1 VACTEGIR
9 LNRIAQK
16 ISRLIFFA
24 RPHHFGV
31 LILFPSV
38 ARLKAIRER
47 KMTTLLQDLR
57 YALRLLR
64 KSPGFAI
71 AAVLTL
77 ALGMGANTVMFSVLN
92 TVLLQPLPYP
102 QPDRLVQIWETDTHL
117 DSAHSVVSPYNFV
130 DWRSQSKNFEAMS
143 TYDFSSAVLTGQ
155 KVPVRL
161 GIVFVAAAFFD
172 VMKVPPF
179 KGRTFIAGEDEP
191 GKPRAAVLSYRSWQN
206 NFGSD
211 PDIVGKPILLD
222 EQAYSVVGVMPAG
235 FAFPNESSAWCTP
248 GFDLKQMTRASHSM
262 FAVGRLKLGV
272 KLKQAQAEMNT
283 IAENLKH
290 TYNQN
295 SGVLLVSLQD
305 EIVGRSKRS
314 VLVLWAA
321 VVFVLL
327 IACANVAGLLLARA
341 VSRHKEVAIRSALGG
356 SRARLIQQFLVE
368 SVLLATI
375 GGTVGLVLAYS
386 TGHFVVLASNGAV
399 PRLRDFK
406 IDGWV
411 LAFSGIACLLTGIAF
426 GLAPALKALH
436 IDVNHSL
443 KESGATRVS
452 GRMGL
457 RNFFVVVE
465 VALAMVLLIAGGLLT
480 KTLWRLQH
488 TDPGFSPDNLLTFR
502 FALPMSKFST
512 SIQRAEM
519 YERVSDRLPALPG
532 VESVGS
538 VNDLPFAGS
547 RSGSSF
553 EIANRPADP
562 KVIPQ
567 ADWRT
572 VNPAYF
578 FTMRMRLLRGR
589 EFTRDD
595 TAQSKY
601 VAVVNQTFT
610 KKFFANED
618 PIGHQV
624 KIHDRTYEIV
634 GIVNDIKLQDL
645 SASAFPEFYVC
656 NLQAELQPWKFFVV
670 RSRMDAK
677 ELVKSVRSAVQEVA
691 PDEPIF
697 RLTTMANYLDYW
709 LSPEKFSSLLLAI
722 FAGLALVLAAIGI
735 YGVIA
740 YNVVQRT
747 REIGIRMALG
757 AEKTDVLRLIFRHA
771 VRIGAMGVIIGIAA
785 AYLATRTLSSMLYGV
800 NPHDPLIFAAVIIS
814 ILVVILLASYIPARK
829 ATLVDPL
836 IALRYE

>member
-1 VACTEGIR
+1 
-9 LNRIAQK
+9 
-16 ISRLIFFA
+16 
-24 RPHHFGV
+24 
-31 LILFPSV
+31 
-38 ARLKAIRER
+38 
-47 KMTTLLQDLR
+47 MTTLLQDLR

-117 DSAHSVVSPYNFV
+117 DSAHSVVGPYNFV
-130 DWRSQSKNFEAMS
+130 DWRSQSKSFEAMS

-155 KVPVRL
+155 KVPARL
-161 GIVFVAAAFFD
+161 GIVFVTAAFFD
-172 VMKVPPF
+172 VMKVAPF
-179 KGRTFIAGEDEP
+179 KGRTFLPGEDDP
-191 GKPRAAVLSYRSWQN
+191 GKPHAAVLSYRAWQN

-211 PDIVGKPILLD
+211 PDIVGRSILLND
-222 EQAYSVVGVMPAG
+222 VAYSVVGVMPGG
-235 FAFPNESSAWCTP
+235 FAFPNESSAWCLP
-248 GFDLKQMTRASHSM
+248 GFDLKQTTRASHSM
-262 FAVGRLKLGV
+262 FAVGRLKPGM
-272 KLKQAQAEMNT
+272 KLEQAQAEMNT

-305 EIVGRSKRS
+305 EIVGRAKRS

-321 VVFVLL
+321 VVAVLM
-327 IACANVAGLLLARA
+327 IACANVAGLLLARS

-368 SVLLATI
+368 SVLLAVI
-375 GGTVGLVLAYS
+375 GGIAGMILAYS
-386 TGHFVVLASNGAV
+386 TGHLVVLASNGTV

-411 LAFSGIACLLTGIAF
+411 MAFSVLACLLTGIAF

-443 KESGATRVS
+443 KESGAAGQVA

-457 RNFFVVVE
+457 RSFFAVVE
-465 VALAMVLLIAGGLLT
+465 IALAMVLLIAGGLLT
-480 KTLWRLQH
+480 KTLWQLQH
-488 TDPGFSPDNLLTFR
+488 TDPGFMPDNLLTFR
-502 FALPMSKFST
+502 FALPQSKFST

-519 YERVSDRLPALPG
+519 YERVGDRLATLPG

-553 EIANRPADP
+553 EIENRPPDP
-562 KVIPQ
+562 KLIPQ
-567 ADWRT
+567 TDYRT
-572 VNPAYF
+572 VNPGYF
-578 FTMRMRLLRGR
+578 FTMRMRLLHGRG
-589 EFTRDD
+589 FTRDD
-595 TAQSKY
+595 NAQSTY

-610 KKFFANED
+610 KKFFSNED
-618 PIGHQV
+618 PIGHRV
-624 KIHDRTYEIV
+624 KIHNRTYEVV
-634 GIVNDIKLQDL
+634 GVVNDIKLQDL
-645 SASAFPEFYVC
+645 SASAFSEFYVC

-670 RSRMDAK
+670 RSRMDTK

-691 PDEPIF
+691 PGEPIF
-697 RLTTMANYLDYW
+697 RLTAMTDYLDYW

-722 FAGLALVLAAIGI
+722 FAGLAVVLAAIGI

-757 AEKTDVLRLIFRHA
+757 AEKIDVLRLILRHA
-771 VRIGAMGVIIGIAA
+771 AKIGAMGMIIGTIA
-785 AYLATRTLSSMLYGV
+785 AYLATRMLSSMLYGV
-800 NPHDPLIFAAVIIS
+800 NPHDPLIFACVIVS
-814 ILVVILLASYIPARK
+814 LLGVVLLASYIPARK
-829 ATLVDPL
+829 ATRVDPL